1 MVRVLVTYVTKAK
14 NYKGYYFE
22 CMKLRIRGNSI
33 RLRLTKSEVVQ
44 FDKTGKV
51 EEIVEF
57 GFEKKYLG
65 YQLHRSTDDERIG
78 AKFEDNLLCI
88 SVSKKEADNWLNSD
102 RVGIEAMQRIGG
114 GRSLR
119 ILVEKDF
126 ACLTPRAHEDESD
139 AFSHPL
145 AADTQ

>member
-1 MVRVLVTYVTKAK
+1 
-14 NYKGYYFE
+14 
-22 CMKLRIRGNSI
+22 MKLRIRGNSI

-57 GFEKKYLG
+57 GFEKAYLG
-65 YQLHRSTDDERIG
+65 YQLHSSPDDVRIE
-78 AKFEDNLLCI
+78 AKFEDDLLCI
-88 SVSKKEADNWLNSD
+88 TIPKKEADNWVNSE
-102 RVGIEAMQRIGG
+102 RVGIDAVQEIGD
-114 GRSLR
+114 GRSLHV
-119 ILVEKDF
+119 LVEKDF
-126 ACLTPRAHEDESD
+126 ACLTPRAYEDESD

>member
-1 MVRVLVTYVTKAK
+1 
-14 NYKGYYFE
+14 
-22 CMKLRIRGNSI
+22 MKLRIRRNSI

-57 GFEKKYLG
+57 GFAKPNLG
-65 YQLHRSTDDERIG
+65 YQLHRSTDDERIS

-102 RVGIEAMQRIGG
+102 CVGLEGMQRFGD
-114 GRSLR
+114 GRSLQ
-119 ILVEKDF
+119 ILVEKDY

-145 AADTQ
+145 AANTQ